1 MLSIHKIYLLKKFTK
16 KIFIVSGVFFVLV
29 LIVNLIEEI
38 NYLKNANTTILT
50 PIFLTFLNAPSLL
63 YQMFPFIFL
72 ISTQFFFIEIIDS
85 KEINT
90 LKYFGLDNFNVLKFL
105 SITSFIYG
113 LFIILIF
120 YNFSSVLKNQY
131 LKIKNNYAND
141 NKYLAAIT
149 KNGIWIKDT
158 SKNNY
163 VIINADQLLGNY
175 LTNAS
180 ITEFN
185 DNFEIKKNI
194 IAEKVN
200 VKNFNWILNNSVITD
215 QNNFSK
221 FEEKS
226 FFKSNFNKD
235 IITNSFSDLSSLT
248 FFQLEKLKKDYEKIG
263 YSLDEIT
270 IQKQKFYSLP
280 FLLMIMTIISTIIM
294 VNNKFKKNIFINL
307 LVGIFFSV
315 VIYYISHFSS
325 LLGENGRL
333 PLKLSVWFPV
343 IVLFILSSISIVTI
357 NEK

>member
-1 MLSIHKIYLLKKFTK
+1 M
-16 KIFIVSGVFFVLV
+16 
-29 LIVNLIEEI
+29 
-38 NYLKNANTTILT
+38 
-50 PIFLTFLNAPSLL
+50 
-63 YQMFPFIFL
+63 
-72 ISTQFFFIEIIDS
+72 
-85 KEINT
+85 
-90 LKYFGLDNFNVLKFL
+90 
-105 SITSFIYG
+105 
-113 LFIILIF
+113 
-120 YNFSSVLKNQY
+120 KNQY

-200 VKNFNWILNNSVITD
+200 VQNFNWILNNSVITD

-226 FFKSNFNKD
+226 FFKSNFNKE

>member
-16 KIFIVSGVFFVLV
+16 KILIVSGVFFVLV

-38 NYLKNANTTILT
+38 NYLKNADTTILT

-72 ISTQFFFIEIIDS
+72 ISTQFFFIEIIDT

-113 LFIILIF
+113 ILIILIF

-185 DNFEIKKNI
+185 DNFEIKKYYCW
-194 IAEKVN
+194 KVN

-294 VNNKFKKNIFINL
+294 VNNKFKKIF
-307 LVGIFFSV
+307 S
-315 VIYYISHFSS
+315 
-325 LLGENGRL
+325 
-333 PLKLSVWFPV
+333 
-343 IVLFILSSISIVTI
+343 
-357 NEK
+357 